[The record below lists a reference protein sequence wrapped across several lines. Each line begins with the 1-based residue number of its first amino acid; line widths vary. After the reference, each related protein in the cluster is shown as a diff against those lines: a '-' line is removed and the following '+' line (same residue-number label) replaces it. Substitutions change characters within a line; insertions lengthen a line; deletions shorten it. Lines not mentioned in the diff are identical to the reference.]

1 GRLVTTVPPRRRS
14 RPPRRPHWPDTTYTR
29 VPGVRRTGRRTRSDL
44 HAAARMPIISGP
56 VAAVSANCWPIANC
70 AITSTVMMLVPPRPA
85 AGRHQGGHRVVE
97 FEVLGDGLVVVTD
110 VDAQH
115 RATEGVE
122 SLLHKLQV
130 IDFRPTRCT
139 PLDPSVEDDDLAFK
153 IRQADLLT
161 LLHQRRAGE
170 VRQRG
175 TFLLCV
181 DNLGLASW

>member
-1 GRLVTTVPPRRRS
+1 MVVGMTEVGTS
-14 RPPRRPHWPDTTYTR
+14 Q
-29 VPGVRRTGRRTRSDL
+29 GRSDTK
-44 HAAARMPIISGP
+44 RRVVDRGI
-56 VAAVSANCWPIANC
+56 
-70 AITSTVMMLVPPRPA
+70 
-85 AGRHQGGHRVVE
+85 GHRVVE

-122 SLLHKLQV
+122 SLLDKLQV
-130 IDFRPTRCT
+130 IDFRPARCT
-139 PLDPSVEDDDLAFK
+139 PLAPSVEDDDLAFK

-161 LLHQRRAGE
+161 FLHQRRAGE
-170 VRQRG
+170 ARQRR